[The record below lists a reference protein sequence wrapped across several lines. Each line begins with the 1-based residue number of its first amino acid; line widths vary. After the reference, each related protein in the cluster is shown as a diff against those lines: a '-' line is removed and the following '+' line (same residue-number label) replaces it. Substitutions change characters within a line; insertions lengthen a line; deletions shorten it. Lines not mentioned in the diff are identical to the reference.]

1 MSDKLFVGLGVTSV
15 EDNGTLPPISR
26 VTLMVDDNNAIT
38 AGDDTGREIVA
49 DCPFATQEMVNAIL
63 SRLKGYQYHAYTASD
78 AGIDP
83 AVELGDAVT
92 VDNIYS
98 VVTRIEDDGT
108 GYPSI
113 SAPGEAELED
123 EYPSVGPVTQTFN
136 RQISE
141 TRSLISKTSEEI
153 LLQVENEI
161 EGLSSSF
168 SVQLDKISAE
178 LTDEING
185 LSASVDLKFDGLET
199 SFEDKLN
206 GLSAD
211 FDVKLNGLQANFED
225 EINGLSSTLNVK
237 IDGIEASLEDE
248 INGLSSSIN
257 LQIDSITSTVQ
268 GQGGQISQIQQTVTG
283 ISSQVSGL
291 DGQVSSITQT
301 VDSIT
306 TRVNGLEGDYSSI
319 EQKVDSLKLAVSNGS
334 TSSMIQLKAGS
345 TIISS
350 ENITMSGLVTY
361 TGLSSGTT
369 TINGACIKTGTIDAD
384 RLNLTGEITFTDF
397 DNSTQNT
404 INNANTNASTALSTA
419 ISVSGTVSGWTYPGT
434 TEINGSAI
442 RTGTVE
448 ASILRGGSIQILD
461 DLGRTIG
468 EFTVEN
474 TGFRGLKS
482 ITLSSEE
489 VVIDVTDPEG
499 EISLQTRDT
508 GIEIGTNEI
517 ITITGDLRPIEDD
530 YYWIGSSSRAW
541 SDIYLVN
548 DPTIVSDKS
557 KKTSISYEMGLYEEF
572 FDALKPA
579 TYLLKNGTSGR
590 THIGLISQD
599 VEEALFASNLTSFD
613 FAGFIKSPVL
623 DKNGKETGEYNYAL
637 RYGEFIALCIDQIQ
651 KLKSRISKME
661 AIQGV

>member
-92 VDNIYS
+92 VGGIYS
-98 VVTRIEDDGT
+98 FVGRIEDDGT

-113 SAPGEAELED
+113 AAPGEAELED

-136 RQISE
+136 RQLAE

-153 LLQVENEI
+153 LLQVENEL
-161 EGLSSSF
+161 EGMSSSF
-168 SVQLDKISAE
+168 SVQLQKITAE

-185 LSASVDLKFDGLET
+185 LSASVDLKFDGLEA
-199 SFEDKLN
+199 SFEDEIN

-291 DGQVSSITQT
+291 DGQVSSITQ
-301 VDSIT
+301 
-306 TRVNGLEGDYSSI
+306 
-319 EQKVDSLKLAVSNGS
+319 KVDNITLSVSNGS
-334 TSSMIQLKAGS
+334 TSSSISLSVGGVTVSSQTIQM
-345 TIISS
+345 
-350 ENITMSGLVTY
+350 NGLVTF
-361 TGLSSGTT
+361 TGLANGTT
-369 TINGACIKTGTIDAD
+369 TIDGACIKTGTIEASRIDTDSLYVNAANITGSLTIGQLPNNVATTGDIPDRVSELENDKGYQTERGVVTIIDGTVDAD
-384 RLNLTGEITFTDF
+384 YVNALGIRARYLQGETVQLLSSSGSLVGTMDIV
-397 DNSTQNT
+397 
-404 INNANTNASTALSTA
+404 NTN
-419 ISVSGTVSGWTYPGT
+419 
-434 TEINGSAI
+434 
-442 RTGTVE
+442 TG
-448 ASILRGGSIQILD
+448 D
-461 DLGRTIG
+461 
-468 EFTVEN
+468 
-474 TGFRGLKS
+474 GL
-482 ITLSSEE
+482 T
-489 VVIDVTDPEG
+489 
-499 EISLQTRDT
+499 
-508 GIEIGTNEI
+508 IGTN
-517 ITITGDLRPIEDD
+517 
-530 YYWIGSSSRAW
+530 
-541 SDIYLVN
+541 
-548 DPTIVSDKS
+548 
-557 KKTSISYEMGLYEEF
+557 
-572 FDALKPA
+572 
-579 TYLLKNGTSGR
+579 SGGIR
-590 THIGLISQD
+590 I
-599 VEEALFASNLTSFD
+599 
-613 FAGFIKSPVL
+613 
-623 DKNGKETGEYNYAL
+623 ETGQSGNIYIRSGHGPFLMLGYGDTGSTAMCQLGGGPLVIPGASYGNRAPSGSGE
-637 RYGEFIALCIDQIQ
+637 YGEVYFQL
-651 KLKSRISKME
+651 E
-661 AIQGV
+661 